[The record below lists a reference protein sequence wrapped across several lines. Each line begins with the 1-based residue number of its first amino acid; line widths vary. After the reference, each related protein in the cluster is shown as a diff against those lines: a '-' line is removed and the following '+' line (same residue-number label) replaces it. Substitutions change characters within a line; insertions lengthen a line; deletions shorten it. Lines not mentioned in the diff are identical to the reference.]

1 MSIKKA
7 LQNVWIN
14 NILWIVGLV
23 VTLIVVRTYIFTP
36 VLVSGKS
43 MDPTMTDGERV
54 FATKFDDPKRMDIV
68 TFPAPDDPGKS
79 YIKRVIGLPG
89 ERVSYAK
96 GQLYIND
103 KAVDEPYLK
112 EYQEALPTGNYLTTI
127 QNVNGEVIDT
137 FNLQALPG
145 GEETVPA
152 GKLFV
157 LGDNRQNSKDSRIF
171 GYVDASTISGNV
183 KFSFYPFDKFGPV
196 K

>member
-14 NILWIVGLV
+14 NILWLVGLIA
-23 VTLIVVRTYIFTP
+23 TLIIVRTYVFTP

-43 MDPTMTDGERV
+43 MDPTMEDGERV
-54 FATKFDDPKRMDIV
+54 FATKFDKPDRLDIV
-68 TFPAPDDPGKS
+68 TFPAPDEPGKS

-89 ERVSYAK
+89 ERVRFEK

-103 KAVDEPYLK
+103 KAIDEPYLK
-112 EYQEALPTGNYLTTI
+112 EYQEALPSGTYLTTI
-127 QNVNGEVIDT
+127 QNMQGEVIDT
-137 FNLQALPG
+137 FDLQALPG
-145 GEETVPA
+145 GTTTVPE

-171 GYVDASTISGNV
+171 GYIDADSISGNV